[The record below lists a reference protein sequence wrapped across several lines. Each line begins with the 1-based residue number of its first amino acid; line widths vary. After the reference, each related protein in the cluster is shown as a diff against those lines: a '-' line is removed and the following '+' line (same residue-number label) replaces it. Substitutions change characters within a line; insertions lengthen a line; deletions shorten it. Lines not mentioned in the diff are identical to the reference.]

1 MSGFKLKSGNIK
13 NLFKGVK
20 SKFQKLDSTLQ
31 NLGKKKDSTTTTP
44 TTKAPSGGGDIDKEM
59 DWKYGHGEFKSKE
72 TRRKPGESKFDYNVR
87 MKKQGRKQGTEVS
100 DRPWLTPDP
109 KTESDLDTQTGD
121 LGIMGTDYTGGFGT
135 DPNDLRPKAVNLG
148 MEGEYDDLS
157 FGEAFQQAKLDGIE
171 VGENFHYQGE
181 KFKFEYK
188 GDGPPKGDDIEVTGD
203 GFKDIDGDGI
213 DDTIQGITSHH
224 KEDISELYPEYKH
237 KKKTKKEV
245 VKEKNKGFN
254 FSGSRDFSSKRKF

>member
-1 MSGFKLKSGNIK
+1 MAFKLKDI
-13 NLFKGVK
+13 F
-20 SKFQKLDSTLQ
+20 SK
-31 NLGKKKDSTTTTP
+31 LGSKANTERPSY
-44 TTKAPSGGGDIDKEM
+44 KAPSGGGDIDKEM

-148 MEGEYDDLS
+148 VEGEYDDLS

-171 VGENFHYQGE
+171 VGENFYYKGDPY
-181 KFKFEYK
+181 KFEYK
-188 GDGPPKGDDIEVTGD
+188 GGDSSSGDDTELTGD
-203 GFKDIDGDGI
+203 GFTDDDGDNI
-213 DDTIQGITSHH
+213 DDTIGTGEGEVDEIPSRTSVTTA
-224 KEDISELYPEYKH
+224 KKD
-237 KKKTKKEV
+237 KKK
-245 VKEKNKGFN
+245 KGFD
-254 FSGSRDFSSKRKF
+254 FSKTHDYSGSNIYGPK

>member
-87 MKKQGRKQGTEVS
+87 MKKQGRKQAKNEYTTEEKKLHGELS
-100 DRPWLTPDP
+100 DIEYDRYID
-109 KTESDLDTQTGD
+109 ED
-121 LGIMGTDYTGGFGT
+121 
-135 DPNDLRPKAVNLG
+135 DLRPKAVNLG

>member
-135 DPNDLRPKAVNLG
+135 DPNDLRLSLEAEFNFG
-148 MEGEYDDLS
+148 ITDDMS
-157 FGEAFQQAKLDGIE
+157 FNEAFQQANIE
-171 VGENFHYQGE
+171 GAGSGDIFQWRGQPY
-181 KFKFEYK
+181 KFEYREGK
-188 GDGPPKGDDIEVTGD
+188 KLKTGFFQGD
-203 GFKDIDGDGI
+203 
-213 DDTIQGITSHH
+213 
-224 KEDISELYPEYKH
+224 PE
-237 KKKTKKEV
+237 KKRLGSYVQKSNTKKEKIKYRV
-245 VKEKNKGFN
+245 TP
-254 FSGSRDFSSKRKF
+254 